1 MIYTGCL
8 KMTRADNNILPERLD
23 PQVMLAGKS
32 ELVGCVPV
40 KGMARLKNA
49 VVSMDPTAM
58 VDLRFIPGLYGF
70 PKITGRI
77 KHVLWLRCERCL
89 GKMEI
94 SMELPLE
101 VCIKPKSESLP
112 ATASAPEFYEYD
124 GRSFV
129 LADLIEDELLLAL
142 PLAPKHKD
150 ISLCDQ
156 SMVAWLADKTPT
168 EKRDS
173 PFSILKR

>member
-1 MIYTGCL
+1 
-8 KMTRADNNILPERLD
+8 MTRADDNLLPERVD
-23 PQVMLAGKS
+23 PRVMLARKG

-40 KGMARLKNA
+40 KGMARLRNA
-49 VVSMDPTAM
+49 VVSMDSVAM

-70 PKITGRI
+70 PRITGRI
-77 KHVLWLRCERCL
+77 EQVLWLRCERCL

-94 SMELPLE
+94 AMELPLE
-101 VCIKPKSESLP
+101 VCVKPKSVSLP
-112 ATASAPEFYEYD
+112 ATASAAEFYEYD
-124 GRSFV
+124 GRSLV

-142 PLAPKHKD
+142 PLAPRHKD
-150 ISLCDQ
+150 VSLCDQ
-156 SMVAWLADKTPT
+156 SMVAWLADRTPT